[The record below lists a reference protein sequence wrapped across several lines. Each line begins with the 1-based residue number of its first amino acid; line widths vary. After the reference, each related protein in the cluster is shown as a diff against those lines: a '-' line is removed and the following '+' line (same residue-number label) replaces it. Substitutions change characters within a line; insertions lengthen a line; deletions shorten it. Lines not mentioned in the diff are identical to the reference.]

1 MVGSV
6 LLRRKAWQR
15 KKRMALT
22 SWLFRPITMDAFG
35 SRSGMQGGLSC
46 MLGQGLQGS
55 NLSLNDLWYA
65 PGGYGAERNAGRR

>member
-15 KKRMALT
+15 KKENGFNFVAVSADHNGCIR
-22 SWLFRPITMDAFG
+22 D
-35 SRSGMQGGLSC
+35 RSGMQGGLSC

-55 NLSLNDLWYA
+55 DLSLNDLWYA